1 VPAEADST
9 EQIAERPA
17 TARVFFALWPPVA
30 LAEQLAATARTAA
43 GQFGGRPTRQE
54 TIHLTLAFLG
64 EVDASRL
71 PEIVRIARRIEAAD
85 FDLQIDHLAFWA
97 HKRLLWAGCSAVPP
111 ALRQLVEDLQRN
123 LAQAAYP
130 PATGGHGFT
139 PHLSLV
145 RRVPVASAPPAV
157 YPLATLTMPDWPC
170 RGFVLVRSQG
180 SSLGSD
186 YLIIDEFPLA
196 CRD

>member
-1 VPAEADST
+1 MPAEAGT

-30 LAEQLAATARTAA
+30 LAEQLAATARSAA

-64 EVDASRL
+64 EVAVSRL
-71 PEIVRIARRIEAAD
+71 PEIVRIARHIEAAG

-111 ALRQLVEDLQRN
+111 ALRQLVDDLQRN
-123 LAQAAYP
+123 LAPAGYP
-130 PATGGHGFT
+130 LATGGHAFT

-145 RRVPVASAPPAV
+145 RKVPVAGALPV
-157 YPLATLTMPDWPC
+157 PLAVPCWPC
-170 RGFVLVRSQG
+170 RSFVLVRSQS
-180 SSLGSD
+180 SSLGAD
-186 YLIIDEFPLA
+186 YRVIDEFPLG
-196 CRD
+196 RPGV

>member
-1 VPAEADST
+1 MPAEAGT

-30 LAEQLAATARTAA
+30 LAEQLAETARAAA

-71 PEIVRIARRIEAAD
+71 PEIVRVARHIEGPD

-111 ALRQLVEDLQRN
+111 ALRQLVEALQRN
-123 LAQAAYP
+123 LAQAGYP
-130 PATGGHGFT
+130 PDSGGHGFT

-170 RGFVLVRSQG
+170 RRFVLVRSQG
-180 SSLGSD
+180 SNLGSD
-186 YLIIDEFPLA
+186 YRIIDEFPLGR
-196 CRD
+196 RD